1 MRAVQLRADDGAPAS
16 IAVVE
21 MPVPRPGPGQVLV
34 RVHASPV
41 NPSDYFFLR
50 GLYSFKKPLPTVPG
64 FEGSGTVVEAGP
76 GLLPRLLKGKR
87 VACST
92 AAAGMAGGMWA
103 EYVATSAP
111 LCVPFGKRGA
121 LEQGATMLVHPPTA
135 RALVAEA
142 RRGGTPAA
150 GQ

>member
-1 MRAVQLRADDGAPAS
+1 MIPLPPTMRAVQLRAYDGAPAS
-16 IAVVE
+16 VGVVE

-92 AAAGMAGGMWA
+92 AAAGIAGGVWA
-103 EYVATSAP
+103 
-111 LCVPFGKRGA
+111 
-121 LEQGATMLVHPPTA
+121 
-135 RALVAEA
+135 
-142 RRGGTPAA
+142 RGGANSRRMCVRFGT
-150 GQ
+150 

>member
-1 MRAVQLRADDGAPAS
+1 MRAVQLRGADGAPDS
-16 IAVVE
+16 VVVVD

-34 RVHASPV
+34 RVPASPV

-92 AAAGMAGGMWA
+92 AAAGMAGGMSGEDVPASGQLCW
-103 EYVATSAP
+103 P
-111 LCVPFGKRGA
+111 LRNGLTLR
-121 LEQGATMLVHPPTA
+121 QGATQLGKPLNA
-135 RALVAEA
+135 WALV
-142 RRGGTPAA
+142 
-150 GQ
+150 

>member
-1 MRAVQLRADDGAPAS
+1 MSPLPPIMRAVHLKAYDGAPAS
-16 IAVVE
+16 VSVAE

-76 GLLPRLLKGKR
+76 GLLPRLPKGKR
-87 VACST
+87 VASSP
-92 AAAGMAGGMWA
+92 AA
-103 EYVATSAP
+103 P
-111 LCVPFGKRGA
+111 
-121 LEQGATMLVHPPTA
+121 A
-135 RALVAEA
+135 RAEGTWPAELPPSPPLSLPFPP
-142 RRGGTPAA
+142 R
-150 GQ
+150 